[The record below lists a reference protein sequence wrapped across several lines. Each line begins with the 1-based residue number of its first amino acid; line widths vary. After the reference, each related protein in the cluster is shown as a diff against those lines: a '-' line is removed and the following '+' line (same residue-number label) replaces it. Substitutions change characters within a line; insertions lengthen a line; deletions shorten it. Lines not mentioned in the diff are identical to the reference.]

1 MAAASPT
8 RPPYGDQPKTS
19 SGSATYPLDMFAAL
33 SDDHKYLTV
42 AVVNATDQEE
52 KFDLSAS
59 GVKLGGPSTLWQL
72 TGNDLNADNHV
83 GEPEKVFVKEIP
95 LGDATGVIAVAPS
108 SVNIYQFSVE

>member
-1 MAAASPT
+1 
-8 RPPYGDQPKTS
+8 
-19 SGSATYPLDMFAAL
+19 MFAAL

-59 GVKLGGPSTLWQL
+59 GVKLGGPSKLWQL